1 MQTTK
6 YDSMRDIW
14 PASKRRSAESS
25 EKISDETNFGWPEF
39 MLARQVHS
47 GITEIA
53 LALLYFAIL
62 VAFCCMH

>member
-6 YDSMRDIW
+6 NDSMRDIW
-14 PASKRRSAESS
+14 PASKRRSAEST
-25 EKISDETNFGWPEF
+25 EEISDETNFEWSEF
-39 MLARQVHS
+39 MLVRQVHS
-47 GITEIA
+47 GISEIA

>member
-1 MQTTK
+1 
-6 YDSMRDIW
+6 MRDIW
-14 PASKRRSAESS
+14 PASKRRSAEST
-25 EKISDETNFGWPEF
+25 EKISDETNFDWPGF